1 MKIHSLDRDIG
12 INKRAVCFDQR
23 QDARCNYLM
32 LGRLRKTSRLD
43 VGLAIVFSGLS
54 YLVWSLIAG
63 GSRALVQQFIDYAR
77 FTDMSLPTVT
87 RAVKIF
93 FVDTGFV
100 IDIVGLAWLVGSMV
114 LVLLG
119 SKQKISISW
128 AWVCAICQSFTA
140 GLGAVLVGG
149 AVYAPHILIGEPEAG
164 RTPLAKVSQ
173 ISLPV
178 LVPVAILT
186 WTVFV
191 VWLLVSRARLDRR
204 GPSLRDGLRSNVQK
218 S

>member
-1 MKIHSLDRDIG
+1 
-12 INKRAVCFDQR
+12 
-23 QDARCNYLM
+23 M
-32 LGRLRKTSRLD
+32 LGRLRKTTRLD
-43 VGLAIVFSGLS
+43 VGLAIAFAGLS
-54 YLVWSLIAG
+54 YLVWALIAG
-63 GSRALVQQFIDYAR
+63 GSRTLVQQFIDYAH
-77 FTDMSLPTVT
+77 FTEMSLPSLT

-93 FVDTGFV
+93 FVDTGFA

-114 LVLLG
+114 LVLLA

-128 AWVCAICQSFTA
+128 AWVCAICQAFTA
-140 GLGAVLVGG
+140 GLGSVFVFG
-149 AVYAPHILIGEPEAG
+149 AVYAPYVLIGDGAPAE
-164 RTPLAKVSQ
+164 RTVLAKVSQ

-178 LVPVAILT
+178 LVPVAIVI

>member
-1 MKIHSLDRDIG
+1 
-12 INKRAVCFDQR
+12 
-23 QDARCNYLM
+23 M
-32 LGRLRKTSRLD
+32 LGRLRRTTRLD
-43 VGLAIVFSGLS
+43 VGLAVTFAGLS
-54 YLVWSLIAG
+54 YLVWALIAG
-63 GSRALVQQFIDYAR
+63 GSRTLVQQFIDYAH
-77 FTDMSLPTVT
+77 FTDMSLPSFT

-100 IDIVGLAWLVGSMV
+100 IDIIGLIWLVGSMV

-128 AWVCAICQSFTA
+128 AWVCAICQAFAA

-149 AVYAPHILIGEPEAG
+149 AVYAPHVLEGEQATTG
-164 RTPLAKVSQ
+164 RTVLAKVSQ
-173 ISLPV
+173 VSLPV
-178 LVPVAILT
+178 LVPVAILI

-191 VWLLVSRARLDRR
+191 VSLLVSRARLNRR

-218 S
+218 P